1 MKTLLILRHAKSSWD
16 NPKLVDYDRPLNRR
30 GKRDAPRMGKH
41 ILKQDLVPD
50 RILTSSAKRARKT
63 ATKVAKACNFAG
75 KVKKLDKFYHAPFGV
90 YLEELQTVSNK
101 HECVMVVGHNPTMEH
116 LTRHLTNEIVTM
128 PTAALAH
135 IELPIQH
142 WDSLEFHTRGKLV
155 NLWTPKTLFTD

>member
-1 MKTLLILRHAKSSWD
+1 MKTLLILRHAKSSW
-16 NPKLVDYDRPLNRR
+16 NYPELSDYDRPLNRR

-41 ILKQDLVPD
+41 LQEQGLSPD

-63 ATKVAKACNFAG
+63 ARKVAKACGYTG
-75 KVKKLDKFYHAPFGV
+75 KVKKLDALYESVPGI
-90 YLEELQTVSNK
+90 YYETLQAVPEK
-101 HECVMVVGHNPTMEH
+101 YARVMVVGHNPTMEQLLGS
-116 LTRHLTNEIVTM
+116 LTGRIRRM

-142 WDSLEFHTRGKLV
+142 WEALDLNTVGTLV